1 MNAQPCFPASCNACG
16 CIRALVG
23 DREGAIGVEYGL
35 LVALIALTILG
46 TIQALGINL
55 GGLPLL
61 AIVNALS

>member
-1 MNAQPCFPASCNACG
+1 MNARLCSPASGTARG
-16 CIRALVG
+16 CVRALLG
-23 DREGAIGVEYGL
+23 DQDGAIGVEYGL